1 MSAYIIANNH
11 LTEYQGQIGA
21 YRSKVTET
29 AQSFGGRYLARGTP
43 IQVLEGQWLP
53 RQRNVISVWPEAA
66 DAEKFWFS
74 DTYQKEIRPNRIGT
88 SVNDI
93 GLFHGDDTPPADIAN
108 AVFMLV
114 LAQVVIPAPQMAEYA
129 ARAGEISPK
138 YGARYLVRGR
148 RLKVLEGEWLDRVNV
163 MLMMWPS
170 LKDALGFWNSP
181 EYQKIKPMR
190 TDAGNVFDIALFA
203 AEKH

>member
-11 LTEYQGQIGA
+11 TTEYQGQLGA
-21 YRSKVTET
+21 YKSKVTAT
-29 AQSFGGRYLARGTP
+29 AQSFGGQYLARGTP

-53 RQRNVISVWPEAA
+53 RQRNVISVWPDAA
-66 DAEKFWFS
+66 AIEKFWYS
-74 DTYQKEIRPNRIGT
+74 DAYQKEIRPNRVGT

-93 GLFHGDDTPPADIAN
+93 GLFAGNGAPPATLKDE
-108 AVFMLV
+108 VFMLV
-114 LAQVVIPAPQMAEYA
+114 LAQNVVPVPPMAEYA

-138 YGARYLVRGR
+138 YGARYLVQGKPQ
-148 RLKVLEGEWLDRVNV
+148 KVLEGEWLDRMSV

-181 EYQKIKPMR
+181 EYQKIKPLR
-190 TDAGNVFDIALFA
+190 TSAGNIYDIALFA